1 MNPESTP
8 PVPARAA
15 VRRPLRALPR
25 RGLAAL
31 ALAAAAAPAP
41 AQDSFRG
48 WEAMRDPDFKFDP
61 DRKVFRNFQP
71 RANANVRELLDH
83 YHKFLSERAIV
94 PAVRALQQ
102 VLDDFGGYVV
112 QVAGSNEDERD
123 DGGPRRRRSSAV
135 ADERYAGAAEWAR
148 WELMN
153 APAEVRVAYE
163 KLAELNG
170 RSAFERAAADRDE
183 AALRAVAR
191 RYATAL
197 VGQQALLAMA
207 RLARERGAREI
218 AAMTARRALDFLSA
232 PGSGSAADAAP
243 RAALAA
249 EARAIAALSEK
260 RADAVPADGRVDV
273 AGRER
278 PLDEF
283 LANTQLAPPPARDDS
298 WPTFGGDAPRS
309 RLAEP
314 PRRPL
319 SLKDGYNL
327 QTENARFRGLQSPL
341 AAQPHSMPIQP
352 IRLGDRLYVNN
363 TLTVRCYDLLAR
375 TLVWEHEGAQLLDP
389 SDYVP
394 VSEYSPPDG
403 ADETTFSRSLVAGLS
418 AADGIVLANLL
429 IPQPQTERNRY
440 NRFRINDPCPWRGL
454 VALDADSGRVV
465 WEQRPFTP
473 KGREAE
479 RTPGSPLLRRLDVA
493 APPAIVDDVVFALG
507 NYIEGGVNSYL
518 AALELRTGRL
528 IYAVPLA
535 IGQQELSMFNMPFQE
550 FTASMPSVQGGTIFC
565 STNLGLFAAVDAV
578 FGDLRWLAAYDAIKI
593 DQPDNYF
600 RNKPRAVWWNNRG
613 PLCADGLVLVTPN
626 DSQKV
631 FAFEPSTG
639 KLRWDFSLKTR
650 RPWPSSWLIGATGG
664 RAFVANSGTV
674 AAIRIEDGRVDATC
688 SGNGPLALDVVG
700 SGLVTRNEVWV
711 PTPNQLVVLDASSSN
726 RLVELRREEW
736 PEQSGGNLLAFQDMV
751 LVTGRE
757 AVVVNF
763 DPAEALATLQAERA
777 RRGESLDLLV
787 RIGSLERQS
796 GQFAQAARTLAR
808 ALEFAAGASPDAVAR
823 TRAIRCD
830 VLRDEAHAMLAVHK
844 LPDAKTALV
853 EAEQI
858 ADDSETRAQIVR
870 TLLTECATDP
880 KDPRAIRWLTR
891 LRDDFPAA
899 RINIPELSPRPVALG
914 IWVAFELAK
923 HREAAGQYAEALAEL
938 QRVQCDFP
946 SEPLLEQDSASAA
959 QAAVDALLARAGP
972 ELRAAYDADAER
984 TFAAAAAAGDA
995 ARLGLLLRRF
1005 PSSKSAPAYAAK
1017 ELELLRTKQQPGEAI
1032 AAGAELLRGRAGGE
1046 VARATLAE
1054 LARAARDL
1062 GNLALARTLATRL
1075 ARGGGDTSIP
1085 DDLAALA
1092 HPETAPPSTGGETL
1106 ERVGSREVG
1115 DNAFLFGVG
1124 DRFDRAVRGQPLPE
1138 DLGGVLLREPGPQVA
1153 ISLVKVPSLETAWT
1167 ITLPNA
1173 RRAESAMNLVH
1184 CAGAIVLRRG
1194 VELEAFDVRSGL
1206 PLWSRTFDR
1215 TVQDVGAGGGVVL
1228 VTLSTPPKEGSD
1240 PPPAAIAAFEPRTGV
1255 ELFTAAL
1262 AGIDTRVGQLLPQGD
1277 LCVVSSYLRSTQTAE
1292 VFDVVS
1298 GARRL
1303 EPRPFVS
1310 GATVPLLLPDVGVL
1324 ALPSSGSTASSRL
1337 GGVARLVG
1345 WKLDDGGKAF
1355 EFDMLPLQYKLRWIL
1370 PVAEGL
1376 AIYGGTPPNA
1386 AVALVDPRD
1395 GARTGDPTPLPA
1407 EISELARVCR
1417 MVGEESRVRVL
1428 GFGEFRKGDTF
1439 FSLSLLAGNGKPMW
1453 RQSYDLPKSTLLCY
1467 TPERMFR
1474 KGTTLLFATTMQYG
1488 GNCGSDLFL
1497 VDEESGRLL
1506 DRERFEKGR
1515 AGERDDV
1522 VRCGDWVVLRQDTQL
1537 QVLAWR

>member
-1 MNPESTP
+1 VNRESTS
-8 PVPARAA
+8 PVHGSVAGRRPARHVLSAI
-15 VRRPLRALPR
+15 AL
-25 RGLAAL
+25 
-31 ALAAAAAPAP
+31 LAAAAAPAAH

-48 WEAMRDPDFKFDP
+48 WESMRDPDFKFDP

-83 YHKFLSERAIV
+83 YAKFLSEHAIV

-123 DGGPRRRRSSAV
+123 DSGTRRRRGNAI

-148 WELMN
+148 YELMN
-153 APAEVRVAYE
+153 APAEVRAAYE
-163 KLAELNG
+163 KLAERNG
-170 RSAFERAAADRDE
+170 RAAFERAAADRDE

-232 PGSGSAADAAP
+232 PALEGDGRDAAT
-243 RAALAA
+243 RAALTA
-249 EARAIAALSEK
+249 EARAIAALSEG
-260 RADAVPADGRVDV
+260 RVDARPAGGRVDV
-273 AGRER
+273 AGQER

-283 LANTQLAPPPARDDS
+283 LVAANLSPRHVRDDS
-298 WPTFGGDAPRS
+298 WPTFGGDAGRARVS
-309 RLAEP
+309 EP

-319 SLKDGYNL
+319 SLKDGYEL
-327 QTENARFRGLQSPL
+327 PAENARFRGLQSPL
-341 AAQPHSMPIQP
+341 ASQPHSMPIQP

-363 TLTVRCYDLLAR
+363 TLSVRCYDLLAR

-389 SDYVP
+389 SEFVP
-394 VSEYSPPDG
+394 VSEYFPPDQN
-403 ADETTFSRSLVAGLS
+403 EEPTFSKALVAGLS

-473 KGREAE
+473 RGREPE
-479 RTPGSPLLRRLDVA
+479 RQDGSPLMRRLDVA

-518 AALELRTGRL
+518 AALELKTGRL

-550 FTASMPSVQGGTIFC
+550 FTASMPSVLGGTIFC

-578 FGDLRWLAAYDAIKI
+578 FGDLRWLAAYDALKI
-593 DQPDNYF
+593 DQPENYF

-613 PLCADGLVLVTPN
+613 PLCVDGLVLVTPN

-650 RPWPSSWLIGATGG
+650 RMWPSSWLVGATGG
-664 RAFVANSGTV
+664 RAFVANTGTI
-674 AAIRIEDGRVDATC
+674 AAVRIEDGRVDATYPAPGQQ
-688 SGNGPLALDVVG
+688 SLDVVG
-700 SGLVTRNEVWV
+700 SGIVTRSEVWL
-711 PTPNQLVVLDASSSN
+711 PTSTDLVVLDATASN
-726 RLVELRREEW
+726 RLVELRREPW
-736 PEQSGGNLLAFQDMV
+736 GDQGGGNLLAFQDMV
-751 LVTGRE
+751 LVSGHDS
-757 AVVVNF
+757 VVVNF

-777 RRGESLDLLV
+777 RRGDSLDLLV
-787 RIGSLERQS
+787 RIGSLERQA
-796 GQFAQAARTLAR
+796 GDFAHAAQTLAR
-808 ALEFAAGASPDAVAR
+808 ALEMAAGASPDAVAR

-830 VLRDEAHAMLAVHK
+830 VLRDEAHAQLAAHRTK
-844 LPDAKTALV
+844 
-853 EAEQI
+853 EAEAALIEAEKI
-858 ADDSETRAQIVR
+858 ADDGDTRAQIVR
-870 TLLTECATDP
+870 TLLAECATDP
-880 KDPRAIRWLTR
+880 KDPRAIGWLTR
-891 LRDDFPAA
+891 LRDDFPTA
-899 RINIPELSPRPVALG
+899 RIVVPELSPRPVALG

-923 HREAAGQYAEALAEL
+923 HREAAGQHAEALAEL
-938 QRVQCDFP
+938 QRIQCDFP
-946 SEPLLEQDSASAA
+946 SEPLLEGDSASAA
-959 QAAVDALLARAGP
+959 QAAVDALLERAGP
-972 ELRAAYDADAER
+972 ELRGAYDADAER
-984 TFAAAAAAGDA
+984 TFAAAAAAGDP

-1005 PSSKSAPAYAAK
+1005 PSSKSAPVYAAK
-1017 ELELLRTKQQPGEAI
+1017 ELELLREKKQPGEAI
-1032 AAGAELLRGRAGGE
+1032 AVGAELLRGRAGGG
-1046 VARATLAE
+1046 VARAALAE

-1062 GNLALARTLATRL
+1062 GNLALARTLVTRL
-1075 ARGGGDTSIP
+1075 ARGGGDLSIP
-1085 DDLAALA
+1085 DDLAAVVRA
-1092 HPETAPPSTGGETL
+1092 SPAPPATGGETL
-1106 ERVGSREVG
+1106 ERLGVREVG
-1115 DNAFLFGVG
+1115 DNTYLFGVG
-1124 DRFDRAVRGQPLPE
+1124 DRFDRAVRGEPLP
-1138 DLGGVLLREPGPQVA
+1138 DDVGGVLMREPGPQYS
-1153 ISLVKVPSLETAWT
+1153 ISFVKVPSLETAWT
-1167 ITLPNA
+1167 ISLASP
-1173 RRAESAMNLVH
+1173 RRAESQLTLVH
-1184 CAGAIVLRRG
+1184 CAGTILLRRG
-1194 VELEAFDVRSGL
+1194 ADLEAFDLKSGV
-1206 PLWSRTFDR
+1206 PLWSKTFDR
-1215 TVQDVGAGGGVVL
+1215 MVQDVSAGGGVVL
-1228 VTLSTPPKEGSD
+1228 VTLSTAPKEGVD
-1240 PPPAAIAAFEPRTGV
+1240 PPPAAISAFEPRTGV

-1277 LCVVSSYLRSTQTAE
+1277 LCVVSSYLRQSQTAE

-1310 GATVPLLLPDVGVL
+1310 GATVPLLLPDAGVL
-1324 ALPSSGSTASSRL
+1324 ALPASGSTPSSRL

-1355 EFDMLPLQYKLRWIL
+1355 EFEMAPLQYKLRWIL

-1386 AVALVDPRD
+1386 GVVLVDPRD
-1395 GARTGDPTPLPA
+1395 GARTGDPTPLPQ
-1407 EISELARVCR
+1407 EISESARLCR
-1417 MVGEESRVRVL
+1417 MIGEESRVRVL
-1428 GFGEFRKGDTF
+1428 GFSEFRKSDSF

-1453 RQSYDLPKSTLLCY
+1453 RQEYALPKNTVLCY
-1467 TPERMFR
+1467 PPERMYR
-1474 KGTTLLFATTMQYG
+1474 KGTTLLFATSMQYG
-1488 GNCGSDLFL
+1488 GNCSTDLFL

-1506 DRERFEKGR
+1506 DRESFEGGVP
-1515 AGERDDV
+1515 GERDDV
-1522 VRCGDWVVLRQDTQL
+1522 VRCGDWAVLRQKTHL